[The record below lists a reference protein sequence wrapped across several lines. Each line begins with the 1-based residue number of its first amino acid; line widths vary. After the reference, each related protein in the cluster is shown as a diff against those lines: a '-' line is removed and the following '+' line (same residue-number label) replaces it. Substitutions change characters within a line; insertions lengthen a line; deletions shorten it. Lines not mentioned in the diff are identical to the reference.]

1 MEAKRSNWTAI
12 APGLLLTGV
21 VGVLALPGAVL
32 AFSSGVSVQP
42 ETSSEPITGLDTRAT
57 SPELVPAM
65 AVRSLA
71 QGHTF
76 RFTPAGTTTRPDRSV
91 TVAVRVDAQ
100 TARAIS
106 IREPLTVV
114 ARTIEQPGIAAP
126 LRIAPTAYNL
136 GVSRGYKRFAQP
148 LVAPTEVRKIDMPDL
163 TAFKPGSGTSTGPSR
178 LTPRIEL
185 DEREVAGSAPRTFA
199 GDSAETVEVGGSY
212 RVTGNLDVTAGVRYS
227 QERSRLQPLTDGKQ
241 DSQAVYVGTQFRF

>member
-1 MEAKRSNWTAI
+1 MIAKRGIWTAM

-42 ETSSEPITGLDTRAT
+42 DAAEPIAGLDTRVT
-57 SPELVPAM
+57 SPAVVSAI

-71 QGHTF
+71 KGHSF
-76 RFTPAGTTTRPDRSV
+76 RFTPAGTTSRPDRSV
-91 TVAVRVDAQ
+91 TVAVRVDAE

-106 IREPLTVV
+106 VREPLSIA
-114 ARTIEQPGIAAP
+114 ARTFEQPGAAAP

-136 GVSRGYKRFAQP
+136 GVSRGFTRFAQP
-148 LVAPTEVRKIDMPDL
+148 LVAPTEGRKIDMPDL
-163 TAFKPGSGTSTGPSR
+163 AAFKPGGAPSKGSPR
-178 LTPRIEL
+178 LTPRIAL
-185 DEREVAGSAPRTFA
+185 DEREVAGNAPRTFA
-199 GDSAETVEVGGSY
+199 GNSKDTVDVGGSY

-227 QERSRLQPLTDGKQ
+227 QERNRLQPLTDGKQ
-241 DSQAVYVGTQFRF
+241 DGQAVYVGTQFRF